1 MKDMT
6 FETLLAV
13 FLEMM
18 GDGFWLL
25 AGASVVGLVA
35 ILTVMLRERRLVAA
49 RFVAAEVAG
58 LAGGVFAIWLAL
70 TLTRSGI
77 GDIGGPVDWLLMALL
92 FGLGAVGG
100 TIFAYVGLGL
110 IAMARGRRA

>member
-6 FETLLAV
+6 LETLVAV

-25 AGASVVGLVA
+25 VGASAFGLLA
-35 ILTVMLRERRLVAA
+35 ILVVLLRERRLVAS
-49 RFVAAEVAG
+49 RFVVSEIAG
-58 LAGGVFAIWLAL
+58 VVGGAFAIWLAL
-70 TLTRSGI
+70 TVTRSSI
-77 GDIGGPVDWLLMALL
+77 GDIGGPVDWLLMAFL
-92 FGLGAVGG
+92 FVLGAIGG

-110 IAMARGRRA
+110 VAMARGRRA